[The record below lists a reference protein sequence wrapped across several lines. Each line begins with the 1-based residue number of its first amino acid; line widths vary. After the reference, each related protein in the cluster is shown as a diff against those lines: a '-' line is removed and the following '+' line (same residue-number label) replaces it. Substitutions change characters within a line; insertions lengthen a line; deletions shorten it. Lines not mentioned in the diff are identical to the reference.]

1 MATAEQPQPPAGS
14 SITPA
19 KPPTLRQRHH
29 DAMLQAAKNTLE
41 LGVKNGINI
50 HVFGT
55 PYKSKVGM
63 KGSRGS
69 RDAIGK
75 FDKNGN
81 DQTDLALA
89 PWTGRYLAANPCIRL
104 DYTGLVAIDVD
115 YGFEQLTDEEMIAK
129 GEANGL
135 PRTYTVRT
143 GRANGGATFFYIGT
157 RKLPDCTG
165 LNGFK
170 AGELSGDIKHHG
182 HVAAA
187 GSLHKSGN
195 VYRCIND
202 VPFAALPEFWR
213 DYTNAKSKL
222 PKPTP
227 FEEDLERKA
236 EQRGPEAE
244 RIRAILEYH
253 RRLRADLLAGRK
265 RLVKAGELVPR
276 GGRLKHLVKYAG
288 TLRKQ
293 QIEPE
298 AIRIAL
304 DLRAIRKCWDG
315 LDFIVTHKTNL
326 DTVAGWSADWP
337 EGDYVMSGPVFLGE
351 KLIAEGSQRPLT
363 REERQAAVIKALPD
377 RVRARG
383 IYARMEAA
391 LKETIYK
398 FKPQGKHLTRLYKA
412 LKEGG
417 FEVERLSDGSC
428 WWVRKGLAA
437 NKKTEHM

>member
-1 MATAEQPQPPAGS
+1 MATAEQSQPPAVS

-19 KPPTLRQRHH
+19 KQPALRQQHH

-50 HVFGT
+50 HVFGA

-81 DQTDLALA
+81 DQTGLALA
-89 PWTGRYLAANPCIRL
+89 PWTGKYLAANPCIRL
-104 DYTGLVAIDVD
+104 DYSGLVAIDVD
-115 YGFEQLTDEEMIAK
+115 HGFEQLTDEEMIAK

-157 RKLPDCTG
+157 RTLSDCAG

-202 VPFAALPEFWR
+202 VPFAALPESWR
-213 DYTNAKSKL
+213 DYTNAKSKS

-227 FEEDLERKA
+227 FEEDLQRKA
-236 EQRGPEAE
+236 EQPGLESQ
-244 RIRAILEYH
+244 RIKANLEY
-253 RRLRADLLAGRK
+253 RKRLRADLLAGRK

-276 GGRLKHLVKYAG
+276 GERLKHLIKYAG

-304 DLRAIRKCWDG
+304 DLHAIRKCWDG
-315 LDFIVTHKTNL
+315 LNFIVTHKTNL
-326 DTVAGWSADWP
+326 DAVARWSADWR
-337 EGDYVMSGPVFLGE
+337 EGDYVITGPVFLYE
-351 KLIAEGSQRPLT
+351 ELMIQESKRPLT
-363 REERQAAVIKALPD
+363 REERQAAVIKALPA
-377 RVRARG
+377 RVRASEV
-383 IYARMEAA
+383 YTRMEAA
-391 LKETIYK
+391 LKDTVYR
-398 FKPQGKHLTRLYKA
+398 FKPRGKHLDRLYTA
-412 LKEGG
+412 LGEAG

-428 WWVRKGLAA
+428 WWVRKSLSA